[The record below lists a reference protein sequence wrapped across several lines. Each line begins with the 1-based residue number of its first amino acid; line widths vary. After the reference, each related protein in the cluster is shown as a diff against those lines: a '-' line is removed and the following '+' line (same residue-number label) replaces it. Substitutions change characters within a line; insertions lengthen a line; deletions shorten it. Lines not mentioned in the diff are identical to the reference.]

1 MMHRQTASTLKS
13 RVGDVVLSQSCDSA
27 LGMLEMYAD
36 ENVGISSSCKLS
48 AFQHRLPDEANNS
61 SAVLFFHFNCMEPD
75 FF

>member
-1 MMHRQTASTLKS
+1 MMHQQTASTLKS

-27 LGMLEMYAD
+27 HED
-36 ENVGISSSCKLS
+36 VGISSSCKLS